1 MNLSSRNI
9 VIRILQV
16 AAIALIGMYFINMY
30 KSVSALKVSFS
41 YDNIQSLFLSVGF
54 ISLGFSLLPIP
65 TLVLLRSVGKRVS
78 FIGSMKLFFFSQVG
92 KYVPG
97 KVWVAVGRVLMYSKL
112 GVRRGSAVFILA
124 LELVLMVGIALLL
137 PGRMI
142 SHYLTVRPG
151 LLVIL
156 LCCVLILLFLVAR
169 KRHISASKIREYMAI
184 FSIPVIIVC
193 ICFTLFWV
201 VLGLAFQHLIL
212 YFTRINIGF
221 YPAMQIFSASW
232 VAGFL
237 AFFMPVGLGV
247 REVFMTELLI
257 PLIGNENAL
266 MIAIVSR
273 IWWTLVEATFI
284 LLSSGRMFSEFLRT
298 NALPEIVRQY
308 KCIEP

>member
-1 MNLSSRNI
+1 MRLSYKKTP
-9 VIRILQV
+9 IRLLQV
-16 AAIALIGMYFINMY
+16 VTVALIGMYFVNMY
-30 KSVSALKVSFS
+30 TSASALKVSFS
-41 YDNIQSLFLSVGF
+41 YDNIQSLFLSIGF

-112 GVRRGSAVFILA
+112 GVSRGSAVFILA
-124 LELVLMVGIALLL
+124 LELVLMIGIALIF
-137 PGRMI
+137 PGQIIARFI
-142 SHYLTVRPG
+142 TVRPD
-151 LLVIL
+151 LLVML

-212 YFTRINIGF
+212 YFTRINIGSF
-221 YPAMQIFSASW
+221 PAMQIFSASW
-232 VAGFL
+232 AVGFL

-247 REVFMTELLI
+247 REVFMTEALV
-257 PLIGNENAL
+257 PLIGSENAL

-273 IWWTLVEATFI
+273 IWWTIIESIFI
-284 LLSSGRMFSEFLRT
+284 VVSSGKMFSEFLKT
-298 NALPEIVRQY
+298 STLPEVS
-308 KCIEP
+308 